1 MNTVQVDTQ
10 KKIAAKILKVGVS
23 RVWIDP
29 TQLDRVSAAITR
41 ESIKNLIKEGV
52 IKKLPERGVSRSRHR
67 KIAKQKKKGLRKG
80 PGSRKGPIVDEK
92 ELWMNKIRAIRKFL
106 KMLRKRRIITP
117 RVYRQLYRMAKGGVF
132 DSVRQ
137 VKTYIKEHELARR

>member
-1 MNTVQVDTQ
+1 MQVDVQ

-29 TQLDRVSAAITR
+29 SQLDRVSTAITR
-41 ESIKNLIKEGV
+41 ENVRSLIKEGV
-52 IKKLPERGVSRSRHR
+52 IKKLPEEGVSKGRHR
-67 KIAKQKKKGLRKG
+67 KIAKQKRKGLRKG
-80 PGSRKGPIVDEK
+80 PGSRKGPVVDEK
-92 ELWMNKIRAIRKFL
+92 LLWMNKIRAIRKFL
-106 KMLRKRRIITP
+106 KTLRKRKVITP
-117 RVYRQLYRMAKGGVF
+117 RVYRQLYKMAKGGVF